1 MREPAVLVVEDNE
14 KSLKLTC
21 ALLRMRGYSVL
32 AASTGEEA
40 LALARKGC
48 PALVLMDVQLPDMDG
63 SLALEQL
70 RADPTTAGI
79 PVAAVTAYAMK
90 GDRERLLAMGFDG
103 YVSKPINVATF
114 VDELQPLLDGRA

>member
-40 LALARKGC
+40 LALARRGG
-48 PALVLMDVQLPDMDG
+48 PSLVLMDVQLPDMDG

-70 RADPTTAGI
+70 RADPATAGI

-90 GDRERLLAMGFDG
+90 GDRERLLAMGFDA

-114 VDELQPLLDGRA
+114 VDELQPLLEGRA

>member
-32 AASTGEEA
+32 AAGTGEEA
-40 LALARKGC
+40 IALARRGL

-70 RADPTTAGI
+70 RADPATASI

-114 VDELQPLLDGRA
+114 VDELQPLLEGRT